1 MDTLNVVLSPG
12 ADAVSTKRDMRKE
25 LFHNTIRVYSH
36 GPIMYQVLSSHGIH
50 FRACMFSHWFLGS
63 TFQVI
68 ACLPH
73 LIIVNKT
80 ITLQGH
86 VTTKQNTYGKT
97 KWNSQKQ
104 AGPKNPAR

>member
-1 MDTLNVVLSPG
+1 
-12 ADAVSTKRDMRKE
+12 
-25 LFHNTIRVYSH
+25 
-36 GPIMYQVLSSHGIH
+36 MYQVLSSHGIH
-50 FRACMFSHWFLGS
+50 FRVCMFSHWFLGS

-68 ACLPH
+68 ACFPH

-97 KWNSQKQ
+97 KWNSLKQ
-104 AGPKNPAR
+104 AGPQNPAR